1 MKKYFTREELRVR
14 SEQLIENPVERV
26 PICICICAGKEITA
40 YEEQKLNTGINTLI
54 QSLRENE
61 DTVDAAEICIV
72 VASNGEVKVMN
83 EFMTTD
89 YYDNTITVKAEGD
102 ANTPAGLQMA
112 LDKLEERV
120 AEYKYFQCAYYQ
132 PWLIVLCKGNE
143 EQHGVLGSF
152 ADEIQ
157 AKIEG
162 RHINMVPVAL
172 DQEARTYL
180 KSIGKKGK
188 VYSLADMK
196 YDAFFEWIAKSAES
210 MSASLSGAMQ
220 VEIPTQSWEEFF

>member
-1 MKKYFTREELRVR
+1 MKKYLTREELRVR
-14 SEQLIENPVERV
+14 SEQLIDNPVERV

-54 QSLRENE
+54 QSLCENE
-61 DTVDAAEICIV
+61 DTVDAAEICII
-72 VASNGEVKVMN
+72 VASDGEVQVMN

-89 YYDNTITVKAEGD
+89 YYKNAITVKAVGKS
-102 ANTPAGLQMA
+102 NTPAGLEMA
-112 LDKLEERV
+112 LNKLEERV
-120 AEYKYFQCAYYQ
+120 EEYKYYQRGYYQ

-143 EQHGVLGSF
+143 EQHGVLGRLS
-152 ADEIQ
+152 DKLQ
-157 AKIEG
+157 RKIEG

-180 KSIGKKGK
+180 ESISKNGK

>member
-1 MKKYFTREELRVR
+1 MKQQLTQKELIVR
-14 SEQLIENPVERV
+14 SEQLIDNPVERV

-61 DTVDAAEICIV
+61 DTVDAAEICMV
-72 VASNGEVKVMN
+72 VASNGEVQVMN

-89 YYDNTITVKAEGD
+89 YYKNTIIVNAAGEAD
-102 ANTPAGLQMA
+102 TPAGLEMA

-120 AEYKYFQCAYYQ
+120 KEYKYYQRGYYQ

-143 EQHGVLGSF
+143 AQHGVLGRLS
-152 ADEIQ
+152 DKIQ
-157 AKIEG
+157 RKIEG

-172 DQEARTYL
+172 DQEARNYL
-180 KSIGKKGK
+180 KSIGKDGK